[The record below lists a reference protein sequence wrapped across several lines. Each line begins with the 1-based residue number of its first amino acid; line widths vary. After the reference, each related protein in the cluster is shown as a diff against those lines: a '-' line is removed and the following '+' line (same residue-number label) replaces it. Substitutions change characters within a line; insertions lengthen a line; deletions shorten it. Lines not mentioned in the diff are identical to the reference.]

1 MAATGRDTNQQSHD
15 QQPDDRQ
22 SDEQSNSQQSNKQGD
37 QRSEWLRKLDE
48 ECPYQVVLPRGPG
61 DAAIMDFLEAYVDKF
76 DMYVEDEYA
85 VFVRYCFSD
94 PLDAAIFRSRF
105 EYRSSRFRLAG

>member
-1 MAATGRDTNQQSHD
+1 MRSNGGGKGNDIENSTNQRGDCVGEAEPS
-15 QQPDDRQ
+15 
-22 SDEQSNSQQSNKQGD
+22 SDGRN
-37 QRSEWLRKLDE
+37 EWLRKLDE

-61 DAAIMDFLEAYVDKF
+61 DAEIMNFLNAYVGKF

-85 VFVRYCFSD
+85 VFVRYCFAD

-105 EYRSSRFRLAG
+105 EFKSSRLRLAG